1 MHPVFSSLLLT
12 SLYANA
18 VSALLKRR
26 FRKIKRRKNF
36 LERRLGKSFLPF
48 IFAVF
53 YLIVKLMGKYGS

>member
-18 VSALLKRR
+18 VSALLKRPL
-26 FRKIKRRKNF
+26 RKLKRRNNF
-36 LERRLGKSFLPF
+36 SKRRLGKFFLPF

>member
-18 VSALLKRR
+18 VSALLKRPL
-26 FRKIKRRKNF
+26 RKLKRRKNF

>member
-36 LERRLGKSFLPF
+36 LERRLGKFFLPF